1 MLVGAAAGGGLSSM
15 LKMLFEIEQMIE
27 FHKYLNMEM
36 PLIFKE
42 FIESLSIF
50 KFLDITT
57 VFPFDIDEL
66 LQSLSTTEFNTKG
79 PMKSIY
85 YEYGANFYKNIIPV
99 VVSFGTVLLIN
110 FVLLFVLRLIPCKLF
125 WKFS

>member
-27 FHKYLNMEM
+27 FHKYLNIEM

-50 KFLDITT
+50 KFLDIMM
-57 VFPFDIDEL
+57 VFPFDIDTI
-66 LQSLSTTEFNTKG
+66 LQGLSTT
-79 PMKSIY
+79 
-85 YEYGANFYKNIIPV
+85 
-99 VVSFGTVLLIN
+99 
-110 FVLLFVLRLIPCKLF
+110 
-125 WKFS
+125 

>member
-15 LKMLFEIEQMIE
+15 LKMLFEIEQMIN

-57 VFPFDIDEL
+57 VFPFDIDAI
-66 LQSLSTTEFNTKG
+66 LQDFSTSEFNTKG
-79 PMKSIY
+79 PVKAVY
-85 YEYGANFYKNIIPV
+85 Y
-99 VVSFGTVLLIN
+99 
-110 FVLLFVLRLIPCKLF
+110 
-125 WKFS
+125 